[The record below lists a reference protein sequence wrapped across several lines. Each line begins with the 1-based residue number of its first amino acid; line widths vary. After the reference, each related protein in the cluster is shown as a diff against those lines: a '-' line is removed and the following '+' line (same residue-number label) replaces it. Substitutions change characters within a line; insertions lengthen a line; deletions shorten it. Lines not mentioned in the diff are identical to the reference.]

1 MSDLNE
7 IYTVDYLM
15 KYDVVMTHAYNM
27 LRRKQKGPELP
38 PCMEIELHNKAK
50 DYALALHRQSLKD
63 RIPYMDIYYKRIIQG
78 AI

>member
-7 IYTVDYLM
+7 MYTVDYLM
-15 KYDVVMTHAYNM
+15 KYDVVMQHAYNI
-27 LRRKQKGPELP
+27 LKSKQKGPEIP
-38 PCMEIELHNKAK
+38 DCVEIELHNKAK